1 MPGTNPQHSSTHRHH
16 LLRAATLMLA
26 ATFALPS
33 CMTVALWGNEHTAT
47 ERMRSDE
54 LAVFAIGAENSSQP
68 GAGCEAL
75 AVRLPPHARS
85 WLQHHGADVGDHEWL
100 VLRRRHSP
108 GERTVKV
115 TWPRRQDV
123 AVWLVQPEDG
133 GPPHWRV
140 GELDVLDHL
149 RLHRGFGSDCVGEF
163 RSDPPPNLGP
173 QLPRPRMTHA
183 ALVGRAP
190 LVACVVLTPITVTS
204 DVVLVAGG
212 TTALLGA
219 GAIVVAASPVLV
231 VMELFGW
238 LDE

>member
-1 MPGTNPQHSSTHRHH
+1 MPGTPTNRRQSTRQRLLHSAP
-16 LLRAATLMLA
+16 LLLA

-33 CMTVALWGNEHTAT
+33 CMTAALWDNEHTAT

-54 LAVFAIGAENSSQP
+54 LAVFAIGVETSNPPA
-68 GAGCEAL
+68 AGCEAL

-85 WLQHHGADVGDHEWL
+85 WLQQHGADVGDHEWL
-100 VLRRRHSP
+100 VLRRRNRPH
-108 GERTVKV
+108 ERTVKI

-123 AVWLVQPEDG
+123 AIWLVQPEDG

-140 GELDVLDHL
+140 GELDLLDNL
-149 RLHRGFGSDCVGEF
+149 RMHRGSGSDCIGEF
-163 RSDPPPNLGP
+163 HSEPPPNLGP

-204 DVVLVAGG
+204 DVVLAAGG

-231 VMELFGW
+231 VMELCGW